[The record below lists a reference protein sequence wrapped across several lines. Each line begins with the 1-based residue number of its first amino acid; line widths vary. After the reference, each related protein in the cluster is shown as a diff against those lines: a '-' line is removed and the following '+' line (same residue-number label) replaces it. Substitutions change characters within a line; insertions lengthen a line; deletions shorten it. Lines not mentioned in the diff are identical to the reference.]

1 MSVMIAVRELRPE
14 EKAMRRG
21 AALADGGG
29 FVTLIRLPEQFW
41 DAPGL
46 SAMARSTTS
55 WFTVGFDAWVLGME
69 AAAVIAQRS
78 LILAQGGAQAQ
89 AEAVRMVAEKA
100 EATTALAMRAA
111 LGDLGQRP
119 VTVSGNAV
127 RHYRTKVRANRKRLA
142 KKAFSLTSP
151 KGPSRRGGRGRRP

>member
-1 MSVMIAVRELRPE
+1 VFI
-14 EKAMRRG
+14 G
-21 AALADGGG
+21 
-29 FVTLIRLPEQFW
+29 LPEQFR

-46 SAMARSTTS
+46 SAMARSANP
-55 WFTVGFDAWVLGME
+55 WFTVGFDAFTLGME

-100 EATTALAMRAA
+100 EAATALAMRAA
-111 LGDLGQRP
+111 LGDLGQKP
-119 VTVSGNAV
+119 ATISANAV

-142 KKAFSLTSP
+142 KKAFSLASP
-151 KGPSRRGGRGRRP
+151 KGPSRRGGRRRRP